1 MIAKP
6 TPLQNNIQFKIEKK
20 IISDKNNEFLVLFQS
35 QSNSEIFIEAL
46 QSNNLFQKVYS
57 NIFPIEKIKKNKYF
71 YQFDNLKEICEELTE
86 RIEKEVISLNEKNTC
101 IILSIPLPSSKIK
114 EIIFEL
120 NEYAKKNDKQIIDE
134 ITLLINKQKNDIAN
148 INKDIKELKKL
159 KNEYS
164 FLLNNYILNLDS
176 LIIDNNNY
184 NNSLKNW
191 INPNKKIKANLLY
204 RLSRDGP
211 EISTFHQLCD
221 NKGPSITLFHLK
233 KGNKIGFF
241 INDSFD
247 SISNEWKTDND
258 SFIFNLEQNKRYKK
272 KKGLLCI
279 SSTFFCGSMCGPN
292 VNGLGCYDNYK
303 LNIIFFSS
311 ILLGNVFEN
320 GSEILPPIS
329 IQKEYEVNELEIFQ
343 IIIYY

>member
-1 MIAKP
+1 MLAKP
-6 TPLQNNIQFKIEKK
+6 IPLLNNIQFKNKKK
-20 IISDKNNEFLVLFQS
+20 IISDKNNEFSVLFQS

-148 INKDIKELKKL
+148 INKDIKELKEF
-159 KNEYS
+159 KNEFS

-233 KGNKIGFF
+233 QGNKIGFF

-247 SISNEWKTDND
+247 SISNKWRTDND

-272 KKGLLCI
+272 KKGLLSI

>member
-1 MIAKP
+1 MLDKP
-6 TPLQNNIQFKIEKK
+6 TPLPNIIQFKIEKR
-20 IISDKNNEFLVLFQS
+20 IISDKNNEFLVIFQS
-35 QSNSEIFIEAL
+35 QSNSEIHIKAL

-57 NIFPIEKIKKNKYF
+57 NIFPLEIIKKNKYF

-86 RIEKEVISLNEKNTC
+86 RIEKEIITLYEKNTC
-101 IILSIPLPSSKIK
+101 VIISIPLPSSKIK

-120 NEYAKKNDKQIIDE
+120 NEYAKKNDKEIIDE
-134 ITLLINKQKNDIAN
+134 IIPLINEQKNGIV
-148 INKDIKELKKL
+148 IQTYKWIKRIKKWI
-159 KNEYS
+159 
-164 FLLNNYILNLDS
+164 FIFILDLDG

-184 NNSLKNW
+184 NTSLKNW

-221 NKGPSITLFHLK
+221 NKGKSITLFHLK
-233 KGNKIGFF
+233 EGNKIGFF

-247 SISNEWKTDND
+247 ISDKWKIDRN
-258 SFIFNLEQNKRYKK
+258 SFIFNLEQNKKYKK
-272 KKGLLCI
+272 KEGLLSI
-279 SSTFFCGSMCGPN
+279 SSTFYCGDICGPN
-292 VNGLGCYDNYK
+292 VNGLGCNDYQK

-320 GSEILPPIS
+320 GSTILPSIS
-329 IQKEYEVNELEIFQ
+329 IKKEYELNELEIFQ